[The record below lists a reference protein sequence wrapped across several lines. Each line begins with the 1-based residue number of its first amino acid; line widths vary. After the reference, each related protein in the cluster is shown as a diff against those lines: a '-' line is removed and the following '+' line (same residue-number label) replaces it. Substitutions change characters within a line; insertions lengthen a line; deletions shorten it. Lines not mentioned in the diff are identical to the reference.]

1 MRPHRIEN
9 AVPKRGYRRGV
20 EVGGRRGLPA
30 SNTEPEGGRLS
41 EGNGGRSAAGTKP
54 NGEAAGTRESRGGV
68 ARLNVF
74 AAIRHGDIVG
84 SILLTIAVMAV
95 IVLAF
100 GGNPWTV
107 AKTIINNSL
116 AEEIFLGQT
125 IMTAAILTLTGL
137 AAAIPFTARLWN
149 IGGEGQMFAGAVVA
163 VTLGI
168 MLPAGT
174 SHGLFVLILIVGA
187 AAGGAVWGS
196 VPGVLKAYFGIN
208 EIVTSLMLNFL
219 TFFAANY
226 VVTQAWPEI
235 YAQLQSKE
243 IHDNA
248 RFPDFWA
255 SAKVDISVFIA
266 LAAALA
272 AWILITRTSLG
283 FSIRSVGANPRAAR
297 LAGVRTRLVTVSSFV
312 AAGAAGGLAGAVT
325 VGGIHH
331 DLALD
336 LWISNYGYV
345 GIAVALLA
353 RLNPMAVLPAAF
365 IFSTLRVGSNSLQ
378 AAAGISSSLGEV
390 LIATFVIMLMVTGA
404 IKFRYAQH

>member
-1 MRPHRIEN
+1 M
-9 AVPKRGYRRGV
+9 
-20 EVGGRRGLPA
+20 
-30 SNTEPEGGRLS
+30 S
-41 EGNGGRSAAGTKP
+41 EGSGGSAAGTDMRT
-54 NGEAAGTRESRGGV
+54 GAGAAPAGRPRR
-68 ARLNVF
+68 ARLD
-74 AAIRHGDIVG
+74 ALSAIRHGDLIG

-95 IVLAF
+95 IVVAF

-107 AKTIINNSL
+107 ARTIVNNSL

-125 IMTAAILTLTGL
+125 IMTAAILVLTGL

-149 IGGEGQMFAGAVVA
+149 IGGEGQMFAGAVVS

-168 MLPAGT
+168 MLPEGT
-174 SHGLFVLILIVGA
+174 PHGLFVLILIIGA
-187 AAGGAVWGS
+187 AAAGSVWGC
-196 VPGVLKAYFGIN
+196 VPGLLKAYFGIN

-219 TFFAANY
+219 AFFAANY
-226 VVTQAWPEI
+226 VVTVAWPEI
-235 YAQLQSKE
+235 YAQLQSQE

-255 SAKVDISVFIA
+255 SAKVDVSVFIA

-272 AWILITRTSLG
+272 AWLLITRTSLG
-283 FSIRSVGANPRAAR
+283 FSIRSIGANPRAAR
-297 LAGVRTRLVTVSSFV
+297 LAGVRTRLVTVSSFA

-325 VGGIHH
+325 VGGVHH

-378 AAAGISSSLGEV
+378 AAAGISASFGEV
-390 LIATFVIMLMVTGA
+390 LIATFVITLMVTGA
-404 IKFRYAQH
+404 IKFRYAQN

>member
-1 MRPHRIEN
+1 M
-9 AVPKRGYRRGV
+9 
-20 EVGGRRGLPA
+20 
-30 SNTEPEGGRLS
+30 S
-41 EGNGGRSAAGTKP
+41 EGIGGKNAAGT
-54 NGEAAGTRESRGGV
+54 EASTKVNTAASAATAGRSRW
-68 ARLNVF
+68 ARLDVL
-74 AAIRHGDIVG
+74 AAIRHGDILG
-84 SILLTIAVMAV
+84 SVLLTIGVMAV
-95 IVLAF
+95 IVVAF

-116 AEEIFLGQT
+116 AEQIFLGQT
-125 IMTAAILTLTGL
+125 IMTATILTLTGL

-168 MLPAGT
+168 MLPEGT
-174 SHGLFVLILIVGA
+174 SHGLFVLILIIGA
-187 AAGGAVWGS
+187 MAAGAVWGS
-196 VPGVLKAYFGIN
+196 VPGLLKAYFGIN

-219 TFFAANY
+219 AFFAANY
-226 VVTQAWPEI
+226 VVTVAWPEI
-235 YAQLQSKE
+235 YAQLQSQE

-255 SAKVDISVFIA
+255 SAKVDISVVVA
-266 LAAALA
+266 LAAAAA
-272 AWILITRTSLG
+272 AWLLITRTSLG
-283 FSIRSVGANPRAAR
+283 FSIRSIGANPRAAR

-378 AAAGISSSLGEV
+378 AAAGISASFGEV
-390 LIATFVIMLMVTGA
+390 LIATFVITLMVTGA
-404 IKFRYAQH
+404 IKFRYAQN

>member
-1 MRPHRIEN
+1 MSKAN
-9 AVPKRGYRRGV
+9 GGGV
-20 EVGGRRGLPA
+20 AGTDIGRDAATGPEERRGL
-30 SNTEPEGGRLS
+30 
-41 EGNGGRSAAGTKP
+41 
-54 NGEAAGTRESRGGV
+54 
-68 ARLNVF
+68 ARLNVL

-84 SILLTIAVMAV
+84 SVLLTIAVMAI
-95 IVLAF
+95 IVVAF

-107 AKTIINNSL
+107 ARTIINNSL
-116 AEEIFLGQT
+116 AEKIFLGQT
-125 IMTAAILTLTGL
+125 IMTAAILILTGL

-168 MLPAGT
+168 MLPEGT
-174 SHGLFVLILIVGA
+174 VHGLFVLILIAGA
-187 AAGGAVWGS
+187 AAGGAVWGA
-196 VPGVLKAYFGIN
+196 VPGLLKAYFGIN

-219 TFFAANY
+219 AFFAANY
-226 VVTQAWPEI
+226 VVTVAWPEI
-235 YAQLQSKE
+235 YAQLQSQE

-272 AWILITRTSLG
+272 AWLLITRTPLG
-283 FSIRSVGANPRAAR
+283 FSIRSIGANPQAAR
-297 LAGVRTRLVTVSSFV
+297 LAGVRTRLVTVSSF
-312 AAGAAGGLAGAVT
+312 ASAGAAGGLAGAVT

-336 LWISNYGYV
+336 LWIANYGYV

-353 RLNPMAVLPAAF
+353 RLNPLAVLPAAF

-378 AAAGISSSLGEV
+378 AAAGISSSFGEV

-404 IKFRYAQH
+404 IRFRYAQN